1 MLFGFFCLSGE
12 FGAGPLRFEA
22 CSLESLNL
30 HVLCEAKPQCD
41 HNPSCA
47 SAREK
52 QASKQTTK
60 QTQCKWSLTL
70 LQVLLLLSALPKLPE
85 VAMVPL

>member
-30 HVLCEAKPQCD
+30 HVLCEAKPQWD

-60 QTQCKWSLTL
+60 QTVQMEFNPFTG
-70 LQVLLLLSALPKLPE
+70 VAFALCFTQ
-85 VAMVPL
+85 AA